1 MKRINIIYLF
11 LMLAVFGSCLDEDP
25 KYTTNSKVVYSD
37 EQSAQ
42 MALTGIYGLMAVQ
55 GSFAQLLPEI
65 NTEACAGLL
74 IIPPITV
81 ASILQELFLLKMN
94 LIILY
99 GVRFIRLLRTVI
111 FL

>member
-1 MKRINIIYLF
+1 
-11 LMLAVFGSCLDEDP
+11 MLAVFGSCLDEDP

-65 NTEACAGLL
+65 NTEASGLCW
-74 IIPPITV
+74 T
-81 ASILQELFLLKMN
+81 SYNTSDNRCQELFLLKMN

>member
-55 GSFAQLLPEI
+55 
-65 NTEACAGLL
+65 
-74 IIPPITV
+74 
-81 ASILQELFLLKMN
+81 
-94 LIILY
+94 
-99 GVRFIRLLRTVI
+99 
-111 FL
+111 

>member
-55 GSFAQLLPEI
+55 GSFAQLLP
-65 NTEACAGLL
+65 GLL

>member
-42 MALTGIYGLMAVQ
+42 MALTVRH
-55 GSFAQLLPEI
+55 
-65 NTEACAGLL
+65 C
-74 IIPPITV
+74 
-81 ASILQELFLLKMN
+81 ILQILKW
-94 LIILY
+94 Y
-99 GVRFIRLLRTVI
+99 TVTNSQHKW
-111 FL
+111 L

>member
-55 GSFAQLLPEI
+55 GSFAQLLP
-65 NTEACAGLL
+65 ACAGLL

>member
-55 GSFAQLLPEI
+55 GSFAQLIPRRP
-65 NTEACAGLL
+65 ACAGLL